1 MSKSVALIP
10 GAARGLGAE
19 LAQILSSTHHII
31 AVSRTIG
38 ALEALDDQ
46 IKKCGGSSTL
56 APIDLTDE
64 NAVAQLCKS
73 IFERWGKV
81 RLWAH
86 TAIHAAPLGPV
97 ITIDS
102 KDWEKSITNN
112 VTSLARLIPMV
123 SPLLEE
129 DSKAIFFEDN
139 TIMKKFSSIYGA
151 TKAAQIH
158 LVKTWKDE
166 CKSTGPQIY
175 ILQPNPMPTAV
186 RARFYP
192 GENRKNLQSVDIEA
206 KRLVSLLEL

>member
-1 MSKSVALIP
+1 MSKPAALIT
-10 GAARGLGAE
+10 GASRGLGAE
-19 LAQILSSTHHII
+19 LAKALSSTHHII

-46 IKKCGGSSTL
+46 IKARGGSSTL

-64 NAVAQLCKS
+64 NAIAQLCRS
-73 IFERWGKV
+73 IFDRWGKV
-81 RLWAH
+81 KLWAH

-97 ITIDS
+97 ITMDL
-102 KDWEKSITNN
+102 KDWEKSVTNN
-112 VTSLARLIPMV
+112 VTALAKLIPLV

-139 TIMKKFSSIYGA
+139 TTMKKFSSVYGA

-158 LVKTWKDE
+158 IVKTWQDE
-166 CKSTGPQIY
+166 CKSTGPKICV
-175 ILQPNPMPTAV
+175 LQPNPMPTAV

-192 GENRKNLQSVDIEA
+192 GENRKGLQSVNIEA

>member
-1 MSKSVALIP
+1 MSKPAALIT
-10 GAARGLGAE
+10 GASRGLGAE
-19 LAQILSSTHHII
+19 LAQILSKTHHII

-64 NAVAQLCKS
+64 NAIAKLCRS
-73 IFERWGKV
+73 IFDRWGKV
-81 RLWAH
+81 SFWAH

-102 KDWEKSITNN
+102 RDWEKSIQNN
-112 VTSLARLIPMV
+112 VTALAKLIPMV

-129 DSKAIFFEDN
+129 DSKAVFFEDN

-151 TKAAQIH
+151 TKAAQMHI
-158 LVKTWKDE
+158 VKTWQNE
-166 CKSTGPQIY
+166 CKSTGPKIY
-175 ILQPNPMPTAV
+175 VLQPNPIPTAV

-192 GENRKNLQSVDIEA
+192 GENRKELQSVNIEA

>member
-1 MSKSVALIP
+1 MSKPLALIT
-10 GAARGLGAE
+10 GASRGLGAE
-19 LAQILSSTHHII
+19 FARVLSSTHHII
-31 AVSRTIG
+31 AVSRTVG

-46 IKKCGGSSTL
+46 IKKSGGSSTL
-56 APIDLTDE
+56 APIDLTDQ
-64 NAVAQLCKS
+64 NAVAQLCRS

-81 RLWAH
+81 RLWVH

-97 ITIDS
+97 ITVDN
-102 KDWEKSITNN
+102 KDWEKSVTNN
-112 VTSLARLIPMV
+112 LTVLAKLIPMV

-129 DSKAIFFEDN
+129 DSKAVFFEDN
-139 TIMKKFSSIYGA
+139 TIMEKFSSIYGA

-158 LVKTWKDE
+158 LVKTWQNE

-175 ILQPNPMPTAV
+175 VLQPNPMPTAV

-192 GENRKNLQSVDIEA
+192 GENRKKLQSVETEA

>member
-1 MSKSVALIP
+1 MSKPAALIT
-10 GAARGLGAE
+10 GASRGLGAE
-19 LAQILSSTHHII
+19 LAQILSQTHHII

-38 ALEALDDQ
+38 ALEALDDK

-64 NAVAQLCKS
+64 NAIAKLCRS
-73 IFERWGKV
+73 IFDRWGKV
-81 RLWAH
+81 SLWAH
-86 TAIHAAPLGPV
+86 TAIHTAPLGPV

-102 KDWEKSITNN
+102 RDWEKSIKNN
-112 VTSLARLIPMV
+112 VTALANLIPMV
-123 SPLLEE
+123 SPLLE
-129 DSKAIFFEDN
+129 DDGKAIFFEDT

-158 LVKTWKDE
+158 IVKTWKDE
-166 CKSTGPQIY
+166 CKTSGPQIY
-175 ILQPNPMPTAV
+175 ILRPNPMPTSV

-192 GENRKNLQSVDIEA
+192 GENRKHLQSVDIEA

>member
-1 MSKSVALIP
+1 MSKPVALIT
-10 GAARGLGAE
+10 GASRGLGAE
-19 LAQILSSTHHII
+19 LAKALSSTHHII

-46 IKKCGGSSTL
+46 IKARGGSSTL

-64 NAVAQLCKS
+64 NAVAQLCRS
-73 IFERWGKV
+73 IFDRWRKV
-81 RLWAH
+81 NLWAH

-97 ITIDS
+97 ITMDL
-102 KDWEKSITNN
+102 KDWEKSVTNN
-112 VTSLARLIPMV
+112 VTALAKLIPLV

-139 TIMKKFSSIYGA
+139 TTMKKFSSVYGA

-158 LVKTWKDE
+158 IVKTWQDE
-166 CKSTGPQIY
+166 CKSIGPQIY
-175 ILQPNPMPTAV
+175 VFQPNPMPTAI

-192 GENRKNLQSVDIEA
+192 GEDRQKLQSVDLEA
-206 KRLVSLLEL
+206 KRLVSMLEL

>member
-1 MSKSVALIP
+1 MNKPVALVT
-10 GAARGLGAE
+10 GASRGLGAE
-19 LAQILSSTHHII
+19 LAQILSSTHHVV

-38 ALEALDDQ
+38 ALEALDDR

-56 APIDLTDE
+56 APIDVTDE
-64 NAVAQLCKS
+64 NAVAQLCRS
-73 IFERWGKV
+73 IFDRWGKV
-81 RLWAH
+81 KIWAH

-112 VTSLARLIPMV
+112 VTALTKLIPMI

-129 DSKAIFFEDN
+129 DSKAVFFEDN

-158 LVKTWKDE
+158 IVKTWQNE
-166 CKSTGPQIY
+166 CKSTGPKIY
-175 ILQPNPMPTAV
+175 VLQPNPIPTAV

-192 GENRKNLQSVDIEA
+192 GENRKELQSVNIEA

>member
-1 MSKSVALIP
+1 MNKPVALVT
-10 GAARGLGAE
+10 GASRGLGAE
-19 LAQILSSTHHII
+19 LAQILSSTHHVV

-38 ALEALDDQ
+38 ALEALDDR

-56 APIDLTDE
+56 AQIDVTDE
-64 NAVAQLCKS
+64 NAVAQLCRS
-73 IFERWGKV
+73 IFDRWGKV
-81 RLWAH
+81 KIWAH

-97 ITIDS
+97 TTIDS

-112 VTSLARLIPMV
+112 VTALAKLIPMI

-129 DSKAIFFEDN
+129 DSKAVFFEDN

-158 LVKTWKDE
+158 IVKTWQNE
-166 CKSTGPQIY
+166 CKSTGPKIY
-175 ILQPNPMPTAV
+175 VLQPNPIPTAV

-192 GENRKNLQSVDIEA
+192 GENRKELQSVNIEA

>member
-1 MSKSVALIP
+1 MSKPAALIT
-10 GAARGLGAE
+10 GASRGLGAE
-19 LAQILSSTHHII
+19 LAQILSQTHHII

-38 ALEALDDQ
+38 ALEALDDR

-64 NAVAQLCKS
+64 NAIAKLCRS
-73 IFERWGKV
+73 IFDRWGKV
-81 RLWAH
+81 SFWAH

-112 VTSLARLIPMV
+112 VTALAKLIPMV
-123 SPLLEE
+123 SPLLEKN
-129 DSKAIFFEDN
+129 SKAVFFEDN

-158 LVKTWKDE
+158 IVKTWQDE
-166 CKSTGPQIY
+166 CKSTGPKIC

-192 GENRKNLQSVDIEA
+192 GENRKGLQSVNIEA

>member
-1 MSKSVALIP
+1 MSKPVALIT
-10 GAARGLGAE
+10 GASRGLGAE
-19 LAQILSSTHHII
+19 LAQILSQTHHII
-31 AVSRTIG
+31 AISRTIG
-38 ALEALDDQ
+38 ALEALDDK
-46 IKKCGGSSTL
+46 IKKCGGSCTL

-64 NAVAQLCKS
+64 TAIVQLCRS
-73 IFERWGKV
+73 IFDRWGKLS
-81 RLWAH
+81 LWAH

-102 KDWEKSITNN
+102 KDWEKSVKNN
-112 VTSLARLIPMV
+112 VTALAKLIPMV

-129 DSKAIFFEDN
+129 DSKAVFFEDK

-151 TKAAQIH
+151 TKAAQIQI
-158 LVKTWKDE
+158 VRTWNDE
-166 CKSTGPQIY
+166 CKSSGPKIY

>member
-1 MSKSVALIP
+1 MSKPLALIT
-10 GAARGLGAE
+10 GASRGLGAE
-19 LAQILSSTHHII
+19 FARVLSSTHHII
-31 AVSRTIG
+31 AVSRTVG

-46 IKKCGGSSTL
+46 IKKSGGSSTL
-56 APIDLTDE
+56 APIDLTDQ
-64 NAVAQLCKS
+64 NAVAQLCRS

-81 RLWAH
+81 RLWVH

-97 ITIDS
+97 ITVDN
-102 KDWEKSITNN
+102 KDWEKSVTNN
-112 VTSLARLIPMV
+112 LTALAKLIPMV

-129 DSKAIFFEDN
+129 DSKAVFFEDN
-139 TIMKKFSSIYGA
+139 TIMEKFSSIYGA

-158 LVKTWKDE
+158 LVKTWQNE

-175 ILQPNPMPTAV
+175 VLQPNPMPTAV

-192 GENRKNLQSVDIEA
+192 GENRKKLQSVETEA

>member
-1 MSKSVALIP
+1 MSKPVALIT
-10 GAARGLGAE
+10 GASRGLGAE
-19 LAQILSSTHHII
+19 LAKALSSTHHII

-46 IKKCGGSSTL
+46 IKARGGSSTL

-64 NAVAQLCKS
+64 NAIAQLCRS
-73 IFERWGKV
+73 IFDRWGKV
-81 RLWAH
+81 KLWAH

-97 ITIDS
+97 ITMDL
-102 KDWEKSITNN
+102 KDWEKSVTNN
-112 VTSLARLIPMV
+112 VTALAKLIPLV

-139 TIMKKFSSIYGA
+139 TTMKKFSSVYGA

-158 LVKTWKDE
+158 IVKTWQDE
-166 CKSTGPQIY
+166 CKSIGPQIHVF
-175 ILQPNPMPTAV
+175 QPNPMPTAI

-192 GENRKNLQSVDIEA
+192 GEDRQKLQPVDLEA
-206 KRLVSLLEL
+206 KRLVSMLEL

>member
-1 MSKSVALIP
+1 MSKPLALIT
-10 GAARGLGAE
+10 GASRGLGAE
-19 LAQILSSTHHII
+19 FARVLSSTHHII
-31 AVSRTIG
+31 AVSRTVG

-46 IKKCGGSSTL
+46 IKKSGGSSTL
-56 APIDLTDE
+56 APVDLTDE
-64 NAVAQLCKS
+64 NAVAQLCRS

-81 RLWAH
+81 RLWVH

-97 ITIDS
+97 ITVDN
-102 KDWEKSITNN
+102 KDWEKSVTNN
-112 VTSLARLIPMV
+112 LTALAKLIPMV

-129 DSKAIFFEDN
+129 DSKAVFFEDN
-139 TIMKKFSSIYGA
+139 TIMEKFSSIYGA

-158 LVKTWKDE
+158 LVKTWQNE

-175 ILQPNPMPTAV
+175 VLQPNPMPTAV

-192 GENRKNLQSVDIEA
+192 GENRKKLQSVETEA

>member
-1 MSKSVALIP
+1 MNKPVALVT
-10 GAARGLGAE
+10 GASRGLGAE
-19 LAQILSSTHHII
+19 LAKILSSTHHVV
-31 AVSRTIG
+31 AVSRTMG

-64 NAVAQLCKS
+64 NAVAQLCRS
-73 IFERWGKV
+73 IFDRWGKI
-81 RLWAH
+81 RIWTH

-102 KDWEKSITNN
+102 KDWEKSVKNN
-112 VTSLARLIPMV
+112 VTALVKLIPML

-151 TKAAQIH
+151 TKAAQIQI
-158 LVKTWKDE
+158 VRTWKDE
-166 CKSTGPQIY
+166 CKSSGPKIY

-192 GENRKNLQSVDIEA
+192 GENRKKLQSVNIEA

>member
-1 MSKSVALIP
+1 MNKPVALVT
-10 GAARGLGAE
+10 GASRGLGAE
-19 LAQILSSTHHII
+19 LAQILSSTHHVV

-38 ALEALDDQ
+38 ALEALDDR

-56 APIDLTDE
+56 AQIDVTDE
-64 NAVAQLCKS
+64 NAVAQLCRS
-73 IFERWGKV
+73 IFDRWGKV
-81 RLWAH
+81 KIWAH

-112 VTSLARLIPMV
+112 VTALAKLIPMI

-129 DSKAIFFEDN
+129 DSKAVFFEDN

-158 LVKTWKDE
+158 IVKTWQNE
-166 CKSTGPQIY
+166 CKSTGPKIY
-175 ILQPNPMPTAV
+175 VLQPNPIPTAV

-192 GENRKNLQSVDIEA
+192 GENRKELQSVNIEA

>member
-1 MSKSVALIP
+1 MSKPVALIT
-10 GAARGLGAE
+10 GASRGLGAE
-19 LAQILSSTHHII
+19 LAQVLSSTHHII

-46 IKKCGGSSTL
+46 IKKSGGSSTL

-64 NAVAQLCKS
+64 NAVAQLCRS

-97 ITIDS
+97 MTIDN
-102 KDWEKSITNN
+102 KDWEKSVTNN
-112 VTSLARLIPMV
+112 VTALAKLIPMV

-158 LVKTWKDE
+158 LVKTWQNE

-175 ILQPNPMPTAV
+175 VLQPNPMPTAV

-192 GENRKNLQSVDIEA
+192 GENRKKLQSVEIEA